1 MLVLGLFTVVIG
13 IIIVKIAFLNVKLL
27 ANSLTSNIYRSL
39 AIFQVL
45 C

>member
-1 MLVLGLFTVVIG
+1 MLVLGLFTVVNG

-27 ANSLTSNIYRSL
+27 VNSLTSNIYRSP
-39 AIFQVL
+39 AIFQVV